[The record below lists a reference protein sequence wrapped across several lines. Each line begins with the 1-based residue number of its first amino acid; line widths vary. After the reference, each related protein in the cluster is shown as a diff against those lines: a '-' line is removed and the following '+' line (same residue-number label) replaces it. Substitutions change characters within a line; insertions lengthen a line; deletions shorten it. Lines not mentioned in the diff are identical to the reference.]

1 MTSPPAISDREA
13 DGIANPVPPAP
24 MESSYG
30 ASAFILLVG
39 AFLSAF
45 AAWTWFGTLDI
56 VSATI
61 GEVVPGSKV
70 RQVQHLE
77 GGIVS
82 HINAA
87 EREVVEQGQILIA
100 LDSTQIDAEVAELR
114 ARLIGLQ
121 IDIVR
126 LETELAGKS
135 DPPFPENLQN
145 TVPDQ
150 IEEAM
155 ALMETRRRRLTAEFN
170 VQRQLIAQRRQEIA
184 EVQARLDTARQTKG
198 FLNEQIR
205 ISNSLLQQNITNR
218 MQHINL
224 LKDLA
229 LLNGQ
234 MKEDQAL
241 IQRSQAAL
249 EEGRARLAEIAE
261 RFTEEARAELN
272 TARRESQE
280 LTERLAKF
288 IDSQART
295 VIRSPVS
302 GTVKTLSVTTIG
314 GVVKPGDMIAE
325 IVPLDD
331 RMVIDARL
339 PLEDIGFIR
348 PGLRAQ
354 ITLTSAD
361 AARFGKME
369 GTVIGVSPDALLDEE
384 GVPYYAV
391 RIEPKDQL
399 FRDGE
404 LEYRLYPGMR
414 VASGIIIGDRRIAEY
429 ILDPYVSSMRAAF
442 RER

>member
-1 MTSPPAISDREA
+1 MATETPQDDI
-13 DGIANPVPPAP
+13 VPAP
-24 MESSYG
+24 PVESASG
-30 ASAFILLVG
+30 ATGFILLVA
-39 AFLSAF
+39 AFLIAF
-45 AAWTWFGTLDI
+45 GAWTWFGTLDI

-82 HINAA
+82 RINAA
-87 EREVVEQGQILIA
+87 EREIVEEGQILIE

-114 ARLIGLQ
+114 ARLTALQ
-121 IDIVR
+121 IDIIR

-135 DPPFPENLQN
+135 DPPFPEALKATAPGQ
-145 TVPDQ
+145 V
-150 IEEAM
+150 EAAL

-184 EVQARLDTARQTKG
+184 EVQARLNTAAQTKG
-198 FLNEQIR
+198 FLEEQIG
-205 ISNSLLQQNITNR
+205 ISDQLLQQNITNR
-218 MQHINL
+218 MQHIDL

-229 LLNGQ
+229 NLEGRVQ
-234 MKEDQAL
+234 EDRAL
-241 IQRSQAAL
+241 IQRTRAAL
-249 EEGRARLAEIAE
+249 EEGRAKLSENAE
-261 RFTEEARAELN
+261 RFTEEGRAELN
-272 TARRESQE
+272 TAKRESDE
-280 LTERLAKF
+280 LNERLIKF
-288 IDSQART
+288 VDSQSRT
-295 VIRSPVS
+295 VIRSPVA
-302 GTVKTLSVTTIG
+302 GTVKTLSVTTLG
-314 GVVKPGDMIAE
+314 GVVQPGDMIAE

-331 RMVIDARL
+331 RLVIDARL
-339 PLEDIGFIR
+339 PLEDIGFVR
-348 PGLRAQ
+348 PGLPAQ
-354 ITLTSAD
+354 ITLTSSD
-361 AARFGKME
+361 AARFGKLE
-369 GTVIGVSPDALLDEE
+369 GSVIGVSPDALLDEE

-391 RIEPKDQL
+391 RIEPEEQL

>member
-1 MTSPPAISDREA
+1 MAMPSQDNTA
-13 DGIANPVPPAP
+13 DPVPPP
-24 MESSYG
+24 PTESSSG
-30 ASAFILLVG
+30 AASFILLVG
-39 AFLSAF
+39 AFLVAVG
-45 AAWTWFGTLDI
+45 AWTWFGTLDI
-56 VSATI
+56 VSSAI

-82 HINAA
+82 RINAA
-87 EREVVEQGQILIA
+87 EREVVKEGQILVE

-114 ARLIGLQ
+114 ARLTALQ

-135 DPPFPENLQN
+135 DPPFPEDLRAKE
-145 TVPDQ
+145 PDQ
-150 IEEAM
+150 IEAAM

-184 EVQARLDTARQTKG
+184 EVQARLDTAAQTKG
-198 FLNEQIR
+198 FLDEQIS
-205 ISNSLLQQNITNR
+205 ISDTLLQQNITNR
-218 MQHINL
+218 MQHIDL

-229 LLNGQ
+229 SLEGRV
-234 MKEDQAL
+234 KEDRAL
-241 IQRSQAAL
+241 IQRTRAAL
-249 EEGRARLAEIAE
+249 EEGRAKLSEIAE
-261 RFTEEARAELN
+261 RFTEEGRAELSQSK
-272 TARRESQE
+272 RESQE
-280 LTERLAKF
+280 LSERLTKF
-288 IDSQART
+288 IDSQSRT
-295 VIRSPVS
+295 VIRSPVA
-302 GTVKTLSVTTIG
+302 GTVKTLSVSTLG
-314 GVVKPGDMIAE
+314 GVLKPGDVIAE

-331 RMVIDARL
+331 RLVIDARL
-339 PLEDIGFIR
+339 PLEDIGFVR

-361 AARFGKME
+361 AARFGKLE
-369 GTVIGVSPDALLDEE
+369 GAVIGVSPDALLDEE

-391 RIEPKDQL
+391 RIEPEQQL